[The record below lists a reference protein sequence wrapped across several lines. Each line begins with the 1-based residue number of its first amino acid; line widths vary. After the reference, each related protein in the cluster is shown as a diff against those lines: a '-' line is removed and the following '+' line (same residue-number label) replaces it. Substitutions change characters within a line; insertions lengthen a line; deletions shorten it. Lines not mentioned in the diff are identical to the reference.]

1 MSKKFEPHLIFLIFV
16 AILFAIPASFAK
28 DKDDGIDC
36 SSLKNELRA
45 KYKLAAKK
53 VELDET
59 EDSRV
64 VVKQLEVVLG
74 LKKSEGLKLD
84 KKKAPE
90 AAMNNRMEVANLE
103 YEIDN
108 LSEFVPE
115 IKARKEKERK
125 DETAKKKPS
134 DEMPHYQKMNK
145 RNWHPMEINEQ
156 LIRQEHGEYYT
167 K

>member
-1 MSKKFEPHLIFLIFV
+1 MSENFKPHLIFFIFV

-53 VELDET
+53 GELDET
-59 EDSRV
+59 EDNRV
-64 VVKQLEVVLG
+64 VVKQLEDLLVA
-74 LKKSEGLKLD
+74 KKSEGLILD

-90 AAMNNRMEVANLE
+90 AAMSNRMEVANLE
-103 YEIDN
+103 YEIDKIGD
-108 LSEFVPE
+108 FVPE
-115 IKARKEKERK
+115 IKARKDKERK
-125 DETAKKKPS
+125 DELAKKVPS
-134 DEMPHYQKMNK
+134 DEIPHYQKMNK
-145 RNWHPMEINEQ
+145 RIRHPIEIQ
-156 LIRQEHGEYYT
+156 IRQEHGEYYT